1 MAYQIDRFDNSQLT
15 IVEDGTLDQTTNLKL
30 IGKNYA
36 GYGEIQNENLLF
48 LLENFA
54 GGNAPTRAI
63 RGQIWFDTAQNKI
76 KYFVAADNASPGVGY
91 WKATGGSE
99 VNAVTPNG
107 LSEGDF
113 WWNNSTQQLYVLN
126 AAGDFVLV
134 GPQVAGSGV
143 TNMVSAEVQDT
154 TGTSRSIIQAIIDD
168 TVVYIISSNEFS
180 LNAVN
185 PIEGFDRIR
194 KGLTM
199 KWTMNADNGVTNSA
213 EVAERVFQYHG
224 TASNAAKLGGID
236 AANYVTTAAP
246 SFSNTVTFSDTGLT
260 VGNELDLK
268 LSIENGDK
276 AVIENQTGNSSEIRF
291 KATNESGTGTT
302 SIVVKH
308 NELAPFTNNNI
319 TLGNASYKFSEV
331 HATAFKGEA
340 DQSALLAVDDN
351 ATVPYQSASIA
362 ATANKIVS
370 RDSAGNMA
378 ANVITGT
385 ATQARYADLAEKYTT
400 ETELPAGTA
409 VAVSV
414 KEEYEVM
421 PARASNLCI
430 GVVSTDPAL
439 MMNCEADGQYIGLKG
454 RLPVRVN
461 GPVKKGQAVYAWN
474 EGVCRTIETTALV
487 GVALETNLDEGEKLV
502 ECVLKV

>member
-1 MAYQIDRFDNSQLT
+1 MAYQIDRFDNSQLA
-15 IVEDGTLDQTTNLKL
+15 IVDDGTLDQTTNLKL

-63 RGQIWFDTAQNKI
+63 RGQIWFDTTLNKI
-76 KYFVAADNASPGVGY
+76 KYFVANDNALPGVGY

-99 VNAVTPNG
+99 VNAITPNG

-126 AAGDFVLV
+126 ATGDFVLV
-134 GPQVAGSGV
+134 GPQVAGTGV
-143 TNMVSAEVQDT
+143 TNMISAEVQDT
-154 TGTSRSIIQAIIDD
+154 TGASKSIIQAVVDD
-168 TVVYIISSNEFS
+168 TIIYIISSSEFT

-194 KGLTM
+194 KGLTL
-199 KWTMNADNGVTNSA
+199 KWTMNADAGVTNSA
-213 EVAERVFQYHG
+213 EVADRVFQYHG
-224 TASNAAKLGGID
+224 TASNAAKLGGIN
-236 AANYVTTAAP
+236 ASEYLTVSAP
-246 SFSNTVTFSDTGLT
+246 NFANTVTFSDTGLT
-260 VGNELDLK
+260 IGNGLDLRMYVE
-268 LSIENGDK
+268 SDDK
-276 AVIENQTGNSSEIRF
+276 AVIENQTGNNSEIRF
-291 KATNESGTGTT
+291 KATDPSGTGIH
-302 SIVVKH
+302 SITVKH
-308 NELAPFTNNNI
+308 NMMLPAVDNAI
-319 TLGNASYKFSEV
+319 TLGTLNTAFSEV
-331 HATAFKGEA
+331 HATNFRGITDK
-340 DQSALLAVDDN
+340 
-351 ATVPYQSASIA
+351 ATELYVEDGTTVYQSGSYAP
-362 ATANKIVS
+362 TPNKLVS
-370 RDSAGNMA
+370 RDGSGNIE
-378 ANVITGT
+378 ANIITGT

-400 ETELPAGTA
+400 EKELPAGTA
-409 VAVSV
+409 VAVSI
-414 KEEYEVM
+414 KDEYEVI

-439 MMNCEADGQYIGLKG
+439 MMNCEAEGQYIGLKG

-487 GVALETNLDEGEKLV
+487 GIALETNLDEDEKLV